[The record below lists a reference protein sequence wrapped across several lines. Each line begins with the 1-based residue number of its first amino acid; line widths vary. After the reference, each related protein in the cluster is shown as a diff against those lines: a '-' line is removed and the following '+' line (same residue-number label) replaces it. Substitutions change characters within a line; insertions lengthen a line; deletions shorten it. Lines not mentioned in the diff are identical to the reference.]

1 MNKLNPYFEVEGKKY
16 EIKRTRAIECEYE
29 KIREQNKLDDEQISL
44 TNDYA
49 KLMLEYE
56 EILEKYKEAKED
68 YFEDVLNEEKK
79 SKYKAFK
86 ELSDEKYDEMK
97 EFELKNKNFSLN
109 KVQDFAYKNGVELL
123 MFALNEQCGVSKD
136 EAKNIWDKFVAHFG
150 TETAKDWI
158 NVMIQTLFERE
169 DEEENPFLKQAR
181 AKAKLKME
189 QRKGLSKVKK

>member
-68 YFEDVLNEEKK
+68 YFEDVLNKEKK
-79 SKYKAFK
+79 SKYKDM
-86 ELSDEKYDEMK
+86 S
-97 EFELKNKNFSLN
+97 
-109 KVQDFAYKNGVELL
+109 
-123 MFALNEQCGVSKD
+123 
-136 EAKNIWDKFVAHFG
+136 
-150 TETAKDWI
+150 
-158 NVMIQTLFERE
+158 
-169 DEEENPFLKQAR
+169 
-181 AKAKLKME
+181 
-189 QRKGLSKVKK
+189 RKK